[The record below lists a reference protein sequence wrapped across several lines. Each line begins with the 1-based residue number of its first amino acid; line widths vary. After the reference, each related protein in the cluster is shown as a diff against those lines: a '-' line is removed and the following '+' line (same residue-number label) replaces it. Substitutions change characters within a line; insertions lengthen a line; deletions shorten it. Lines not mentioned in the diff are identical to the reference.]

1 MSVYSVPVTI
11 GVDEKRIA
19 EEIQN
24 DVERQVVKVI
34 TKEVKNKMFSKNKYY
49 QEDPIDTMIKNE
61 IKRIVEDNKDYIVE
75 NASKLLCEK
84 LSRTKAVREAVQN
97 VIDQI

>member
-19 EEIQN
+19 EEIEN
-24 DVERQVVKVI
+24 DVEHQVINSI
-34 TKEVKNKMFSKNKYY
+34 TKEVKNKMFSKIHY
-49 QEDPIDTMIKNE
+49 QEDPLDTMIKNE
-61 IKRIVEDNKDYIVE
+61 VKRIVEDNKDYIVE
-75 NASKLLCEK
+75 NAAKLLSEK
-84 LSRTKAVREAVQN
+84 LSRTKVVKEAVQN

>member
-24 DVERQVVKVI
+24 DVEQQVVKTI
-34 TKEVKNKMFSKNKYY
+34 TKEVKNKMFSKNNYY
-49 QEDPIDTMIKNE
+49 QENPIDTMIKNE
-61 IKRIVEDNKDYIVE
+61 IKRIVEDNKDYIIE

-97 VIDQI
+97 VIYQI

>member
-24 DVERQVVKVI
+24 DVEHQVINTI
-34 TKEVKNKMFSKNKYY
+34 TKEVKNKIFFK
-49 QEDPIDTMIKNE
+49 
-61 IKRIVEDNKDYIVE
+61 
-75 NASKLLCEK
+75 KLL
-84 LSRTKAVREAVQN
+84 SRRSN
-97 VIDQI
+97 

>member
-1 MSVYSVPVTI
+1 MGVYSVPVTI

-24 DVERQVVKVI
+24 DVEQQVVKTI
-34 TKEVKNKMFSKNKYY
+34 TKEVKNKMFSKNNYY
-49 QEDPIDTMIKNE
+49 QENPIDTMIKNE

-97 VIDQI
+97 VIDKI

>member
-19 EEIQN
+19 EEIEN
-24 DVERQVVKVI
+24 DVGHQVINSI
-34 TKEVKNKMFSKNKYY
+34 TKEVKNKMFSKSHY
-49 QEDPIDTMIKNE
+49 QEDPLDTMIKNE
-61 IKRIVEDNKDYIVE
+61 VKRIVENNKDYIVE
-75 NASKLLCEK
+75 NTSKLLCEK

>member
-19 EEIQN
+19 EEIEN
-24 DVERQVVKVI
+24 DVEHQVVNSI
-34 TKEVKNKMFSKNKYY
+34 TKEVKNKMFSKNNYY
-49 QEDPIDTMIKNE
+49 QEDPINTMIKNE
-61 IKRIVEDNKDYIVE
+61 VKRIVEDNKDYIVE

-84 LSRTKAVREAVQN
+84 LSRTKAAREAVQN
-97 VIDQI
+97 VIDKI

>member
-24 DVERQVVKVI
+24 DVEQQVVKTI
-34 TKEVKNKMFSKNKYY
+34 TKEVKNKMFSKNNYY
-49 QEDPIDTMIKNE
+49 QENPIDTMIKNE
-61 IKRIVEDNKDYIVE
+61 IKRIVEDNKDYIIE

>member
-11 GVDEKRIA
+11 GVDEKRIV

-24 DVERQVVKVI
+24 DVEQQVVKAI
-34 TKEVKNKMFSKNKYY
+34 TKEVKNKMFSKNNYY
-49 QEDPIDTMIKNE
+49 QEDPLDTMVKNE
-61 IKRIVEDNKDYIVE
+61 VKRIVEDNKDYIVE

-84 LSRTKAVREAVQN
+84 LSRTKVVKEAVQN
-97 VIDQI
+97 IIDKI

>member
-24 DVERQVVKVI
+24 DVEQQVVKAI
-34 TKEVKNKMFSKNKYY
+34 TKEVKNKMFSKNNYY
-49 QEDPIDTMIKNE
+49 QEDPLDTMVKNE
-61 IKRIVEDNKDYIVE
+61 VKRIVEDNKDQIIE

-84 LSRTKAVREAVQN
+84 LSRTKAVKEAVQN

>member
-24 DVERQVVKVI
+24 DVEHQVVKNI
-34 TKEVKNKMFSKNKYY
+34 TKEVKNKMFSKNNYY
-49 QEDPIDTMIKNE
+49 QEDPINTMIKNE
-61 IKRIVEDNKDYIVE
+61 VKRIVEDNKDYIVE

-84 LSRTKAVREAVQN
+84 LSRTKAVKEAVQN
-97 VIDQI
+97 VIDKI

>member
-24 DVERQVVKVI
+24 DVEHQVINSI
-34 TKEVKNKMFSKNKYY
+34 TKEVENKMFSKSYY
-49 QEDPIDTMIKNE
+49 QEDPIVTMIKNE
-61 IKRIVEDNKDYIVE
+61 VKRIVEDNKDYIVE
-75 NASKLLCEK
+75 NTSKLLCEK
-84 LSRTKAVREAVQN
+84 LSRTKVVKEAVQN

>member
-24 DVERQVVKVI
+24 DVEHQVVKTI
-34 TKEVKNKMFSKNKYY
+34 TKEVKNKMFSKNNYY
-49 QEDPIDTMIKNE
+49 QEDPINTMIKNE
-61 IKRIVEDNKDYIVE
+61 VKRIVEDNKDYIVE

-84 LSRTKAVREAVQN
+84 LSRTKTVREAVQD
-97 VIDQI
+97 VIDKI

>member
-19 EEIQN
+19 EEIEN
-24 DVERQVVKVI
+24 DVEHQVINSI
-34 TKEVKNKMFSKNKYY
+34 TKEVKNKMFSKSHY
-49 QEDPIDTMIKNE
+49 QEDPLDTMIKKV
-61 IKRIVEDNKDYIVE
+61 KRIVENNKDYIVE
-75 NASKLLCEK
+75 NTSKLLCEK

>member
-24 DVERQVVKVI
+24 DVEQQVVNSI
-34 TKEVKNKMFSKNKYY
+34 TKEVKNKMFSKSYY
-49 QEDPIDTMIKNE
+49 QEDPLDIIVKNE
-61 IKRIVEDNKDYIVE
+61 VKRIVDDYKEQIIDT
-75 NASKLLCEK
+75 AAKLLSEK
-84 LSRTKAVREAVQN
+84 LSRTKAVKEAVQN
-97 VIDQI
+97 VIDKI

>member
-1 MSVYSVPVTI
+1 M
-11 GVDEKRIA
+11 
-19 EEIQN
+19 
-24 DVERQVVKVI
+24 VKAI
-34 TKEVKNKMFSKNKYY
+34 TKEVKNKMFSKNNYY
-49 QEDPIDTMIKNE
+49 QEDPIDTIIKNE
-61 IKRIVEDNKDYIVE
+61 VKRIVEDSKDYIVE

>member
-19 EEIQN
+19 EKIQN
-24 DVERQVVKVI
+24 DVEQQVVKAI
-34 TKEVKNKMFSKNKYY
+34 TKEVKNKMFSKNNYY
-49 QEDPIDTMIKNE
+49 QEDPIDTIIKNE
-61 IKRIVEDNKDYIVE
+61 VKRIVEDNKDYIVE

>member
-24 DVERQVVKVI
+24 DVEHQVVKTI
-34 TKEVKNKMFSKNKYY
+34 TKEVKNKMFSKNNYY
-49 QEDPIDTMIKNE
+49 QEDPINTMIKNE
-61 IKRIVEDNKDYIVE
+61 VKRIVEDNKDYIVE

-84 LSRTKAVREAVQN
+84 LSRTKAVKEAVQN
-97 VIDQI
+97 VIDKI